1 MAKTIEEILGAIQ
14 DPESKTL
21 LHQAIADR
29 EEKTAR
35 LATLEQK
42 LNGAEIVPTQVA
54 EGWRKVDA
62 GWAGIQAGLKER
74 DALKAEIE
82 KLKPEAARAAILAK
96 QIEEGQAIDPKD
108 IVELTETSLKGKFL
122 TPEQVSEIVKKEVA
136 QASTAI
142 NMGSIPEAV
151 RLVEA
156 SFRAERDYGL
166 RLSAEALA
174 EARNRYGSVDK
185 AYEMLT
191 ADKAAE
197 KRAAE
202 AKRVDDEHKAAV
214 AAALEEGKRQGRSES
229 ETRGYQP
236 EESGMGGIS
245 PLVPPAE
252 GENKGVNPMSYDPSA
267 GVVAKEA
274 AKLLQSQEREG
285 LWGKQVM

>member
-1 MAKTIEEILGAIQ
+1 MPKSIEEILGAIQ

-21 LHQAIADR
+21 LQQAIADR
-29 EEKTAR
+29 DSKVAR
-35 LATLEQK
+35 LTSLEQ
-42 LNGAEIVPTQVA
+42 EIANKELVDKNIALAWRNFDANEKPKIEATVAALRKEVA
-54 EGWRKVDA
+54 ELR
-62 GWAGIQAGLKER
+62 
-74 DALKAEIE
+74 
-82 KLKPEAARAAILAK
+82 PEAERARVLAS
-96 QIEEGQAIDPKD
+96 QIEDGRAVDPKD
-108 IVELTETSLKGKFL
+108 IVPLVETAVKGKYVPVDQIDQIVQKAVAEA
-122 TPEQVSEIVKKEVA
+122 TKQV
-136 QASTAI
+136 
-142 NMGSIPEAV
+142 NFGSLPAG
-151 RLVEA
+151 LKMLEA
-156 SFRAERDYGL
+156 SDRARREFGL
-166 RLSAEALA
+166 EIPIETFAEATS
-174 EARNRYGSVDK
+174 RYGSVEK
-185 AYEMLT
+185 AFDGLT
-191 ADKAAE
+191 SAKAAE